1 MMLIKLFCNTSF
13 MQKTDSLWSPF
24 FVHYSVSYHV
34 S

>member
-13 MQKTDSLWSPF
+13 MQKTGSFRSPF
-24 FVHYSVSYHV
+24 FVPYSVSYLV